1 MLKKLLKY
9 EFRATARTYGGM
21 YLALLAASVLFGGS
35 VRRWNG
41 TNSDA
46 YSTLVGLLSLVYTA
60 VIIGTVVVTIMTIV
74 QRFYRN
80 LLGREGYLMHT
91 LPVTETQLVTSK
103 LISSTVWSLCSI
115 LAACL
120 SFGILAVLMM
130 ADMDLLEQLPLM
142 WSIIREAFARYNM
155 EFWGALAFSGVVG
168 FVRMVSAIACIYAAC
183 MVGHQFK
190 NHPALAGI
198 LSFFVMQYVQG
209 WLEKLLQIGT
219 GVYET
224 IIYSAVGDMG
234 SIETAISKTMD
245 VLEGAYSLV
254 IMSATKLIAV
264 RDPRGYRPL
273 CIGTLP
279 GGGYVFASESCA
291 LDATGASLLRDVEPG
306 EIVVVD
312 TKTGELRSIKDH
324 CGRPDTQMCV
334 FEFIYFA
341 RPDSVIE
348 GSSVHEA
355 RKQAG
360 RFLAQEHPVE
370 ADVVIGV
377 PDSGLDAALGYS
389 QESGIPYGIGFIKNK
404 YIGRTFIQGSQKQR
418 ENSVRIKL
426 NVVTSTV
433 KGKRVVLVDDSIV
446 RGTTSAR
453 IIKLL
458 RDAGAKEVH
467 FRVSAPPFK
476 YPCYF
481 GTDIP
486 DQKLLVATGRTVD
499 QINEIIGADTL
510 GYLSTEH
517 VVQLAQN
524 ANCGFCTACFTGK
537 YAVKPE
543 EVLSTDIHERHLND
557 RPKDEKKLG
566 E

>member
-1 MLKKLLKY
+1 MACTDLVKAAPAAGDDRHLHEECGVFGVCSNVTADVASLAY
-9 EFRATARTYGGM
+9 YALYALQHRGQESAGIVVNDDGLFRSWRDVGLVSDVFPKERLRSLGLGNIAVGHVRYGTTGSDNKRNVQPILVNHYKGRM
-21 YLALLAASVLFGGS
+21 ALAH
-35 VRRWNG
+35 NG
-41 TNSDA
+41 NLTNSQELRLQLESQGSIFHTTTDSEVIA
-46 YSTLVGLLSLVYTA
+46 Y
-60 VIIGTVVVTIMTIV
+60 IIV
-74 QRFYRN
+74 QER
-80 LLGREGYLMHT
+80 LKH
-91 LPVTETQLVTSK
+91 
-103 LISSTVWSLCSI
+103 
-115 LAACL
+115 
-120 SFGILAVLMM
+120 
-130 ADMDLLEQLPLM
+130 
-142 WSIIREAFARYNM
+142 
-155 EFWGALAFSGVVG
+155 
-168 FVRMVSAIACIYAAC
+168 
-183 MVGHQFK
+183 
-190 NHPALAGI
+190 
-198 LSFFVMQYVQG
+198 
-209 WLEKLLQIGT
+209 
-219 GVYET
+219 
-224 IIYSAVGDMG
+224 G
-234 SIETAISKTMD
+234 SIEEAVSAAMD
-245 VLEGAYSLV
+245 RLVGAYSLV
-254 IMSATKLIAV
+254 ISSPSKLIAV
-264 RDPRGYRPL
+264 RDPHGFRPL
-273 CIGTLP
+273 CMGRLKD
-279 GGGYVFASESCA
+279 GSVVFASESCG
-291 LDATGASLLRDVEPG
+291 LDAVGASFERDILPG
-306 EIVVVD
+306 EIVVADKNGVKSD
-312 TKTGELRSIKDH
+312 RSH
-324 CGRPDTQMCV
+324 CGIAPRRLCV

-341 RPDSVIE
+341 RPDSVID
-348 GSSVHEA
+348 GSSVHVA
-355 RKQAG
+355 RQRAG
-360 RFLAQEHPVE
+360 AFLALEHPVQ
-370 ADVVIGV
+370 ADIVIGV

-426 NVVTSTV
+426 NVVSSTV